1 MAGLSPQITNL
12 VIMLG
17 MMQVSKRIPFDDPS
31 VLNTVRL
38 VYISSNVII
47 GLLYLY
53 IQVQIN
59 KKKGAQYFLPLPLR
73 AYQRVA

>member
-1 MAGLSPQITNL
+1 LRGSTNL

-59 KKKGAQYFLPLPLR
+59 KKKGAQCFLPLPLR

>member
-1 MAGLSPQITNL
+1 LRGSTNL

-59 KKKGAQYFLPLPLR
+59 KKKGARSASFPPPSRSRQK
-73 AYQRVA
+73 VA